1 MQSSAV
7 AVVLVPTNESTLRQ
21 LAPGT
26 PAWVASTPE
35 MQSTLAAARRAELL
49 VTELYPSGSS
59 PDQWLFNHLDSVD
72 QHHNEFSQKPG
83 YTELF
88 VFGVQ
93 ISASIT
99 PLLQEFGFVSSAPES
114 FGFSA
119 SKLQSKCKSSQSAP
133 E

>member
-7 AVVLVPTNESTLRQ
+7 ALVLAPASESTLRH

-35 MQSTLAAARRAELL
+35 MQSTLAAAKRAELL
-49 VTELYPSGSS
+49 VTELYPNGSS
-59 PDQWLFNHLDSVD
+59 PEQWLFSHLDSVD
-72 QHHNEFSQKPG
+72 QHRNEFSQKPG
-83 YTELF
+83 YTELLA
-88 VFGVQ
+88 FGVP
-93 ISASIT
+93 ISPSIT
-99 PLLQEFGFVSSAPES
+99 QLLQEFGFVHSAPES

-119 SKLQSKCKSSQSAP
+119 SKLQS

>member
-7 AVVLVPTNESTLRQ
+7 ALVLAPASESTLRH

-35 MQSTLAAARRAELL
+35 MQSTLAAAKSAELV
-49 VTELYPSGSS
+49 VTELYPNGSS

-72 QHHNEFSQKPG
+72 QHHNEFSQNPG
-83 YTELF
+83 YSELI
-88 VFGVQ
+88 VFGLP
-93 ISASIT
+93 ISPSIT
-99 PLLQEFGFVSSAPES
+99 KLLQEFGFVHSASEP

-119 SKLQSKCKSSQSAP
+119 SKLHSD
-133 E
+133 